1 MNKVFKVIGNKNA
14 LESKKVVSELASA
27 NVTSSDERSCRSD
40 YSIINLA
47 DNFKLSL
54 GHMLSI
60 VTLFMITPYLAN
72 ADIIADANA
81 PTNQQ
86 ATILNTASGATQVN
100 IQTPTNAGIS
110 VNQYSEFN
118 TKQNGTILNNSR
130 VNVQIQKG

>member
-27 NVTSSDERSCRSD
+27 NVTSSDERSYRSD

-86 ATILNTASGATQVN
+86 AARRCHVGRGPALRSLRAHVGEG
-100 IQTPTNAGIS
+100 P
-110 VNQYSEFN
+110 
-118 TKQNGTILNNSR
+118 
-130 VNVQIQKG
+130 